1 MKNQAFELASIDG
14 LDDDQLKEMANLF
27 AEKCQKAAQQT
38 IRDAAVAGN
47 ALNVMKSRI
56 PHGQWVGWLGAN
68 FDYSRQTAVAYMTLA
83 ANVKRFTFEPTSI
96 REALRMIAEQ
106 PADVAESAIVPRAER
121 KTGRVE
127 VEKVGHTVGQA
138 DKPRPEKDDDL
149 NPAPRTNTKH
159 SAATVKAKE
168 ADRPAPQVVTPEFV
182 EEETGPNDAVE
193 SYLQVVSPVQIV
205 RDTLTRISDDALR
218 LKEVRRI
225 RKELDKFDPPDIGA
239 PSIEAVHE
247 WASSEG
253 IHDFDAE
260 KFFNHYALAG
270 WKYGKAKTPIKD
282 WRRAAVNAYGGGK
295 GWAVDGANRLP
306 F

>member
-1 MKNQAFELASIDG
+1 MSELTFAGLSIEARTEVILEAAEESAWAIESTDKKIAR
-14 LDDDQLKEMANLF
+14 LAELLKQ
-27 AEKCQKAAQQT
+27 QKAALGHGKWLPW
-38 IRDAAVAGN
+38 IRETFGDSDAAIWKVQRWMRGKSNN
-47 ALNVMKSRI
+47 APAHYLD
-56 PHGQWVGWLGAN
+56 LGE
-68 FDYSRQTAVAYMTLA
+68 D
-83 ANVKRFTFEPTSI
+83 
-96 REALRMIAEQ
+96 Q
-106 PADVAESAIVPRAER
+106 PDVAESAIVPRAER
-121 KTGRVE
+121 KTGRVKI
-127 VEKVGHTVGQA
+127 EKPPVMSTDEDPHA
-138 DKPRPEKDDDL
+138 HHESDADDDP
-149 NPAPRTNTKH
+149 NPAPKTNTKH
-159 SAATVKAKE
+159 SPATAKAKE
-168 ADRPAPQVVTPEFV
+168 ADRPAPQVVTPVFV

-205 RDTLTRISDDALR
+205 RDALTRISDDALR

-225 RKELDKFDPPDIGA
+225 RKELDKFDPPAIGA

-247 WASSEG
+247 WATSEG

-260 KFFNHYALAG
+260 KFFNHYSLSG